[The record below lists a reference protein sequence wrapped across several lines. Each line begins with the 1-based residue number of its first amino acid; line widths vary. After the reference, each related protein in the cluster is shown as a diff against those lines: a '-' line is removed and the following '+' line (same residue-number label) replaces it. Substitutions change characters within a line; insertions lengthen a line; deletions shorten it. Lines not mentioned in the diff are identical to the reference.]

1 MREGSESPVATQP
14 RSSSVSFSQ
23 MAPSRLTELLRSN
36 VSLRLVQQDIY
47 SVLSTRREGASY
59 DSRAAL
65 YDWIV
70 GSRIYNRLMWGVS
83 TAHYQ
88 AFVRRALASGS
99 GPFLD
104 AGAGS
109 AVFTAEA
116 YARAERPIVL
126 VDRSR
131 GMLEAA
137 RTRIVDWAGGA
148 VPDHVTLLQ
157 ADVQALPF
165 QDETVGTILSMGM
178 LHLFEDVTGHVQK
191 LLRVLEPG
199 GELFATSLVAERVV
213 GRRYLQGLHKAG
225 EVATPKRYD
234 ALRQVLT
241 AAIDRRVESER
252 EGSMAFF
259 RIQ

>member
-1 MREGSESPVATQP
+1 
-14 RSSSVSFSQ
+14 
-23 MAPSRLTELLRSN
+23 MARSRLTELLRSD
-36 VSLRLVQQDIY
+36 VSLRSVQPDIY
-47 SVLSTRREGASY
+47 SVLSPQRESASY

-65 YDWIV
+65 YDWFV

-83 TAHYQ
+83 TARYQ

-99 GPFLD
+99 GPLLD

-116 YARAERPIVL
+116 YARADRPIVL
-126 VDRSR
+126 LDRSC

-137 RTRIVDWAGGA
+137 RSRIANWGGGA

-157 ADVQALPF
+157 ADVQTLPF

-178 LHLFEDVTGHVQK
+178 LHLFEDVTGHVQQ
-191 LLRVLEPG
+191 LLRVLESG
-199 GELFATSLVAERVV
+199 GQLFATSLVTERVV
-213 GRRYLQGLHKAG
+213 GRLYLQGLHKAG
-225 EVATPKRYD
+225 EVATPRRD
-234 ALRQVLT
+234 EALRHELK
-241 AAIDRRVESER
+241 AAIDRRVEAER
-252 EGSMAFF
+252 EGSMAFL

>member
-1 MREGSESPVATQP
+1 
-14 RSSSVSFSQ
+14 
-23 MAPSRLTELLRSN
+23 MAPSRLTDLLLSD
-36 VSLRLVQQDIY
+36 VSLRSVQPDIY
-47 SVLSTRREGASY
+47 SVLSPRVEGATY
-59 DSRAAL
+59 DSRAAA

-70 GSRIYNRLMWGVS
+70 GSRVYNRLMWGVS
-83 TAHYQ
+83 TARYRT
-88 AFVRRALASGS
+88 FVRRALASGR
-99 GPFLD
+99 GPLLD

-116 YARAERPIVL
+116 YARADRPIIL

-137 RTRIVDWAGGA
+137 RTRIADWAGGT

-157 ADVQALPF
+157 ADVQNLPF
-165 QDETVGTILSMGM
+165 QDEIMGTILSMGM
-178 LHLFEDVTGHVQK
+178 LHLFEDVTGHVEQ

-199 GELFATSLVAERVV
+199 GLLFATSLVAERVV
-213 GRRYLQGLHKAG
+213 GRHYLQGLHKAG
-225 EVATPKRYD
+225 EVATPRRYD
-234 ALRQVLT
+234 ALRQALT
-241 AAIDRRVESER
+241 AAIDRRVEAER